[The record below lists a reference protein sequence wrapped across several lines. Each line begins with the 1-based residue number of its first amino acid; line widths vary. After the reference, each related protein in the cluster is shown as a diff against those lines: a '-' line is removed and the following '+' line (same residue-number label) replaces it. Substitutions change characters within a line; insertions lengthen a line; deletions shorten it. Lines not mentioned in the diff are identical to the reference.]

1 MHQYL
6 PWSKWQLILYTWY
19 TDTDIAVLYFVFI
32 TGLYYDLPSK
42 FRGVYSNKYTGNAI
56 CKMAAILV
64 RPKCVKS
71 FYRLRLM
78 WTELKRG
85 CHCACRCWAIK
96 EHNADFAIK
105 YVSYIASLIT
115 GIYNSVT
122 QQNKTRKSDIPRY
135 TICAM
140 NISRL
145 SSKVNIPADC
155 IQ

>member
-1 MHQYL
+1 MAIDTVSFIYWH
-6 PWSKWQLILYTWY
+6 WY
-19 TDTDIAVLYFVFI
+19 CRIVFCFYYRIVLWFSFE
-32 TGLYYDLPSK
+32 

-96 EHNADFAIK
+96 EHNADYAIK
-105 YVSYIASLIT
+105 CVSYIASLIT

-122 QQNKTRKSDIPRY
+122 QQNKARKSDIPRY